1 MKKLIMLGAV
11 LVAVVVNAVAAIT
24 IDPATRTFDKTGGG
38 SSVLTGGDGSW
49 TATADVD
56 WITIS
61 PRTAGNAGDSC
72 VYIVDANFSADTRI
86 GKITIGGKTHTITQT
101 GYPSSLDKMSANFPK
116 TGGQGTVEIT
126 VDNNIAWSAK
136 SNDSWITLENSS
148 GFGKSK
154 ITYNVAPYT
163 TSVSAR
169 SGTITIGG
177 NTFVVVQ
184 SGPLVTITPDMMEIG
199 CEAKVL
205 LVPIAALA
213 ETAWM
218 PKSQVSWI
226 TLVDAGSC
234 VGDGTITLA
243 VNRNEGWI
251 PRSGTVTV
259 GDAVLTVNQAQ
270 SPTFTFAVDPVNATA
285 DPKGVYGKVNVI
297 APSDSPWVAESRA
310 SWITISSGAEGAG
323 NGTVG
328 YVASANPTTSERT
341 GQIRFTPQMQ
351 SPDPDLY
358 AGLLWWIKELDNVEG
373 NERRYA
379 STSLGNK
386 FNGSY
391 KVTLNGTAIPAKD
404 KNDFTF
410 SFHFQVGELARINRL
425 VQIANTS
432 VYLDNDNR
440 LVINNTK
447 TEWAVDKVDTWYTVV
462 LNQAADGRLSVYAGN
477 DNTVLE
483 KVLTL
488 DMSAILDFSSSVAMS
503 NFTFGYAKL
512 PTEGYLTAG
521 SIEYLR
527 FWTRA
532 LTDKES
538 RNADILKETLY
549 ETTPRYVPN
558 GVNWDLF
565 SMDGHVY
572 STEESSSS
580 PVRKSVTSSG
590 MTEATDRFGLR
601 QKAVCSQGSGYVK
614 ISDFQTLFKGSST
627 FNNGSQTYCDY
638 RSETFSGELSATYAM
653 WIYVAKLPSS
663 KVKIFERSYSS
674 DYGYDYAFNY
684 YWNKTLGLSLAPDG
698 SLIVRQCDESPSPT
712 ETTFSTKK
720 LAQGGW
726 YLITFVGTDR
736 QNIRVYINDVE
747 AGNVTSKSTFG
758 WIPKNTFNSS
768 YNNNGSNRYTL
779 TVGGWCGSLD
789 ELMFYHSALT
799 SAQVRELYE
808 ASRVHEIYHTVTQ
821 GVVDP
826 EFDRTNCVVAAAGSI
841 EKINLTL
848 PNNVN
853 WSAKSNV
860 GWIVIPTGDSGVG
873 SAEISLN
880 VTANPS
886 VLDRSGT
893 VTIAGKTINVY
904 QKGLA
909 SSLSYDNKLIGED
922 GGSGTVELYTE
933 GNAAWTAV
941 SDVSWISIATGAS
954 GAGNGSIMY
963 VVDPY
968 TQTSASRTGTIT
980 IAGKK
985 LYITQR
991 GYELSIDPAVRE
1003 IGCNAGQGE
1012 FGISASIDVVWQV
1025 IVTEDWITIVG
1036 DKSGNG
1042 DGTLH
1047 YTVKDNNTGA
1057 ARTGKIIVAGE
1068 VYTITQLATL
1078 AVETTVR
1085 GHGVVSGGGGYKEG
1099 DEAVLRA
1106 TPDAGYAFSCWTG
1119 DVTGSDNPTSLRV
1132 NGEKSV
1138 TAVFVPLAPQNALG
1152 TTEDTAKIRISWSAL
1167 AWANTYRIYRSETES
1182 KPTTVFKTLAADN
1195 VYFDDTEV
1203 EPGETFYYWV
1213 EAVSDDSISCTEAI
1227 RGTRSVTADVTV
1239 VFMPNGGS
1247 GSMDD
1252 LAFASGMP
1260 RALTACAFTRTG
1272 YTFVGWARTATGEVI
1287 FTDKQMVTDPG
1298 VGTEAKVILY
1308 AQWAANAYTVK
1319 YSANGGSGDMT
1330 DQSFTYDTAQNLMPN
1345 KFTNGDSDFIGWAT
1359 VANGSVVYQDGQSV
1373 KNLTTKP
1380 GGTVFLY
1387 AVWGADIPTYGPW
1400 GESDAVKNP
1409 DKLGPTYLMNM
1420 PLTILGNAAS
1430 QGDCVA
1436 VYRQDTGTLCG
1447 LGKVLDDSGKLTLV
1461 CYAPQGVTLHFKAWA
1476 MASGVANPEI
1486 YDCDTKCDL
1495 VAPTS
1500 GSFLTGHT
1508 LVVTDKIDLTLTLKW
1523 SDDWHIISFNVE
1535 PDDKTPEG
1543 VFGEVANKIMAVTEG
1558 IEFWMPGQASSLKQI
1573 QIGRAYWVKATQD
1586 SVSWTISGRVHPET
1600 AIALE
1605 EGWNLVGY
1613 TLQDAGEITSVLA
1626 TALAAGAID
1635 FITYGVDFYPGVL
1648 TKMEPGKGYWIH
1660 ATKDFILKYDEPVS
1674 AKPTPKL
1681 MLKKAMLAAPRLLGE
1696 GPVPTYGPW
1705 GESDAVKNTDKLGPT
1720 YLISMPLTID
1730 SVAAVQGDCVAV
1742 YRGDT
1747 KALCGLGKVL
1757 DNSGTL
1763 TVVCYAPQNVKLHF
1777 MVWPSSSGMVEP
1789 KMLDCSTDSD
1799 LLAPAPGSFHS
1810 GHSLAAVSPA
1820 QNPSIEGDSNATV
1833 MGDAETG
1840 FVIKPS
1846 EGRTAVEV
1854 SIPGGIDA
1862 GRVTVEVS
1870 PQVASVKP
1878 NGAKVKIVNGAND
1891 ITEFLDIPAVDGNG
1905 VIDLTKATV
1914 KEEIVKEAMD
1924 PEEGAVI
1931 ELNAANPAITTAPT
1945 KAGLTYNF
1953 YEGTALESLLGNP
1966 PSDSKVGDGQPWS
1979 PTISVKGGASGYYS
1993 IRVGLKSEGL
2003 LFGEK

>member
-1 MKKLIMLGAV
+1 MTKKI
-11 LVAVVVNAVAAIT
+11 VALLSAIVCGFCAFAAIT

-38 SSVLTGGDGSW
+38 NSVLTGGDGSW

-61 PRTAGNAGDSC
+61 PRTSGNAGDSC

-148 GFGKSK
+148 GFGKST

-184 SGPLVTITPDMMEIG
+184 SGPLVTITPDTMEIG

-358 AGLLWWIKELDNVEG
+358 AGLLWWIKEQSNVEG
-373 NERRYA
+373 NESRSA

-425 VQIANTS
+425 AQIANTS

-477 DNTVLE
+477 DNTILE

-488 DMSAILDFSSSVAMS
+488 DLSAILNFSSTVAMS
-503 NFTFGYAKL
+503 NFNLGYAKL

-521 SIEYLR
+521 SINYLR

-532 LTDKES
+532 LTEKES
-538 RNADILKETLY
+538 RNVDVLKETIY

-558 GVNWDLF
+558 GANWDLF
-565 SMDGHVY
+565 TLDGNFY
-572 STEESSSS
+572 STEENNKN
-580 PVRKSVTSSG
+580 PVRKNSDPYIYGSG
-590 MTEATDRFGLR
+590 WQGSFDRYGLR
-601 QKAVCSQGSGYVK
+601 QKALCSTGNGKFVIENFQNIFNGVGNYGNNTYQVAGS
-614 ISDFQTLFKGSST
+614 
-627 FNNGSQTYCDY
+627 
-638 RSETFSGELSATYAM
+638 ELSATYVF
-653 WIYVAKLPSS
+653 WIKVDSFPSGNG
-663 KVKIFERSYSS
+663 KANIFYRRATSENDSYR
-674 DYGYDYAFNY
+674 FNY
-684 YWNKTLGLSLAPDG
+684 DQNFGITLAINASGNLCVGQSNRAYDLD
-698 SLIVRQCDESPSPT
+698 SYRNW
-712 ETTFSTKK
+712 TTFADTQIPQST
-720 LAQGGW
+720 W
-726 YLITFVGTDR
+726 TMITFVGTDR
-736 QNIRVYINDVE
+736 QNIRVYINDTE
-747 AGNVTSKSTFG
+747 AGNVASGATFG
-758 WIPKNTFNSS
+758 WVPRRTGSSGNS
-768 YNNNGSNRYTL
+768 YNEHNL
-779 TVGGWCGSLD
+779 TVGGWKGAID
-789 ELMFYHSALT
+789 EVIFYHQAIT

-808 ASRVHEIYHTVTQ
+808 ASRVHDIYHTVTQ

-1227 RGTRSVTADVTV
+1227 KGTRSVTADVTV

-1272 YTFVGWARTATGEVI
+1272 YTFVGWARTAMGEVV
-1287 FTDKQMVTDPG
+1287 FDEKQMVTDPG
-1298 VGTEAKVILY
+1298 VGTESKVILY

-1319 YSANGGSGDMT
+1319 YSANGGSGEMS
-1330 DQSFTYDTAQNLMPN
+1330 DQSFTYDTAQNLKPCG
-1345 KFTNGDSDFIGWAT
+1345 FTNGDSDFIGWAT
-1359 VANGSVVYQDGQSV
+1359 VANGSVVYKDQQSV
-1373 KNLTTKP
+1373 KNMTTKA
-1380 GGTVFLY
+1380 GGSVFLY

-1400 GESDAVKNP
+1400 GESDSVKNA

-1420 PLTILGNAAS
+1420 PLTILGEAAS
-1430 QGDCVA
+1430 EGDCVA
-1436 VYRQDTGTLCG
+1436 VYRQDTGALCG
-1447 LGKVLDDSGKLTLV
+1447 LGKVLNDSGMLTVV
-1461 CYAPQGVTLHFKAWA
+1461 CYAPQGVKLHFKTWTLS
-1476 MASGVANPEI
+1476 SGITNPQI
-1486 YDCDTKCDL
+1486 YDCDARSDL

-1500 GSFLTGHT
+1500 GSFLTGHS
-1508 LVVTDKIDLTLTLKW
+1508 LVVTDKVDLTLTLKW

-1535 PDDKTPEG
+1535 PDDKSPAS
-1543 VFGEVANKIMAVTEG
+1543 VFGEVADKIMAVTEG
-1558 IEFWMPGQASSLKQI
+1558 VEFWMPGQASSLTQI
-1573 QIGRAYWVKATQD
+1573 QLGKAYWVKATQD
-1586 SVSWTISGRVHPET
+1586 SVSWTVSGRVHPET

-1648 TKMEPGKGYWIH
+1648 TKMEPGKGYWVH
-1660 ATKDFILKYDEPVS
+1660 ATKNYTLTFDEPAAAPVKS
-1674 AKPTPKL
+1674 VKKL
-1681 MLKKAMLAAPRLLGE
+1681 MMAAPRLMSAATS
-1696 GPVPTYGPW
+1696 PTFGPW
-1705 GESDAVKNTDKLGPT
+1705 GESDSVKNNDRLGPT
-1720 YLISMPLTID
+1720 CLIDMPVTIRD
-1730 SVAAVQGDCVAV
+1730 DVAARGDCVAIF
-1742 YRGDT
+1742 RADT
-1747 KALCGLGKVL
+1747 DELCGLGKVR
-1757 DNSGTL
+1757 DDSGKVTA
-1763 TVVCYAPQNVKLHF
+1763 VCYAPSATKLRFKTWKAATGEVIDCDAESEMTVDSVGSFYRGHRLVAEDRLTIAGVKFGDKPLK
-1777 MVWPSSSGMVEP
+1777 VERNWVSGDLESRFGAGKASAFVR
-1789 KMLDCSTDSD
+1789 KFGSD
-1799 LLAPAPGSFHS
+1799 LSSAMLCRTGKFGAHGEALQVYHDYIAGTDPTDLKSKFHAKIGFKNGKAVVS
-1810 GHSLAAVSPA
+1810 WEPELTTTEAAKRVYTTYGKASLTDENWTP
-1820 QNPSIEGDSNATV
+1820 
-1833 MGDAETG
+1833 
-1840 FVIKPS
+1840 
-1846 EGRTAVEV
+1846 
-1854 SIPGGIDA
+1854 
-1862 GRVTVEVS
+1862 
-1870 PQVASVKP
+1870 
-1878 NGAKVKIVNGAND
+1878 IVNGDTDGFNFFT
-1891 ITEFLDIPAVDGNG
+1891 IGVD
-1905 VIDLTKATV
+1905 
-1914 KEEIVKEAMD
+1914 
-1924 PEEGAVI
+1924 
-1931 ELNAANPAITTAPT
+1931 
-1945 KAGLTYNF
+1945 
-1953 YEGTALESLLGNP
+1953 
-1966 PSDSKVGDGQPWS
+1966 
-1979 PTISVKGGASGYYS
+1979 
-1993 IRVGLKSEGL
+1993 LK
-2003 LFGEK
+2003 

>member
-1 MKKLIMLGAV
+1 MTKKI
-11 LVAVVVNAVAAIT
+11 VALLSAIVCGFCAFAAIT

-38 SSVLTGGDGSW
+38 NSVLTGGDGSW

-61 PRTAGNAGDSC
+61 PRTSGNAGDSC

-148 GFGKSK
+148 GFGKST

-184 SGPLVTITPDMMEIG
+184 SGPLVTITPDTLEIG

-297 APSDSPWVAESRA
+297 APSDSPWIAESQA
-310 SWITISSGAEGAG
+310 SWITVSSGAEGAG

-358 AGLLWWIKELDNVEG
+358 AGLLWWIKDRYNVEG
-373 NERRYA
+373 NESREAYP
-379 STSLGNK
+379 SLGNK

-391 KVTLNGTAIPAKD
+391 KVTLSGTAIPAKD

-410 SFHFQVGELARINRL
+410 SFHFQVGELGRINRL
-425 VQIANTS
+425 VQIANTC

-447 TEWAVDKVDTWYTVV
+447 TEWAVDKIDTWYAVV
-462 LNQAADGRLSVYAGN
+462 LNQATDGRLSVYAGSN
-477 DNTVLE
+477 SKVLE

-488 DMSAILDFSSSVAMS
+488 DMSPILNFSSTVAMS
-503 NFTFGYAKL
+503 NFNIGYAKL

-521 SIEYLR
+521 SIDYLR
-527 FWTRA
+527 FWTRE

-538 RNADILKETLY
+538 RNVDILHETIY
-549 ETTPRYVPN
+549 ETSPRYVPN

-572 STEESSSS
+572 STEETSTA
-580 PVRKSVTSSG
+580 PVRKSATASG
-590 MTEATDRFGLR
+590 WKESADRFGLR
-601 QKAVCSQGSGYVK
+601 QKAVGSTGSGT
-614 ISDFQTLFKGSST
+614 ITINEFQALFKEGSS
-627 FNNGSQTYCDY
+627 FNIYNGSSGIGYLSDSFT
-638 RSETFSGELSATYAM
+638 GELSASYAF
-653 WIYVAKLPSS
+653 WVYVDKLPTSN
-663 KVKIFERSYSS
+663 VRLFERSFTGSS
-674 DYGYDYAFNY
+674 NHAYNRLYNY
-684 YWNKTLGLSLAPDG
+684 ILGLWLTSNG
-698 SLIVRQCDESPSPT
+698 SLTVRQCNNSTSAS

-720 LAQGGW
+720 IKAGEWTLV
-726 YLITFVGTDR
+726 TFVGTDR
-736 QNIRVYINDVE
+736 QNIRVYVNDVE
-747 AGNVTSKSTFG
+747 AGNVASMSTFG
-758 WIPKNTFNSS
+758 WIPKNAYSSS
-768 YNNNGSNRYTL
+768 YPGNNYKMTF
-779 TVGGWCGSLD
+779 GGWNGALD
-789 ELMFYHSALT
+789 ELTFYHSALT

-808 ASRVHEIYHTVTQ
+808 AGRVHEIYHTVTQ

-860 GWIVIPTGDSGVG
+860 GWIVIPTGGSGVG

-1227 RGTRSVTADVTV
+1227 KGTRSVTADVTV

-1272 YTFVGWARTATGEVI
+1272 YTFVGWARTAMGEVV
-1287 FTDKQMVTDPG
+1287 FDDKQMVTDPG
-1298 VGTEAKVILY
+1298 VGTESKVILY

-1319 YSANGGSGDMT
+1319 YSANGGSGEMS
-1330 DQSFTYDTAQNLMPN
+1330 DQSFTYDTAQNLKPCG
-1345 KFTNGDSDFIGWAT
+1345 FTNGDSDFIGWAT
-1359 VANGSVVYQDGQSV
+1359 VANGSVVYKDQQSV
-1373 KNLTTKP
+1373 KNMTTKA
-1380 GGTVFLY
+1380 GGSVFLY

-1400 GESDAVKNP
+1400 GESDSVKNA
-1409 DKLGPTYLMNM
+1409 DKLWRG
-1420 PLTILGNAAS
+1420 
-1430 QGDCVA
+1430 
-1436 VYRQDTGTLCG
+1436 
-1447 LGKVLDDSGKLTLV
+1447 
-1461 CYAPQGVTLHFKAWA
+1461 GV
-1476 MASGVANPEI
+1476 
-1486 YDCDTKCDL
+1486 
-1495 VAPTS
+1495 
-1500 GSFLTGHT
+1500 
-1508 LVVTDKIDLTLTLKW
+1508 
-1523 SDDWHIISFNVE
+1523 
-1535 PDDKTPEG
+1535 
-1543 VFGEVANKIMAVTEG
+1543 
-1558 IEFWMPGQASSLKQI
+1558 
-1573 QIGRAYWVKATQD
+1573 
-1586 SVSWTISGRVHPET
+1586 
-1600 AIALE
+1600 
-1605 EGWNLVGY
+1605 
-1613 TLQDAGEITSVLA
+1613 
-1626 TALAAGAID
+1626 
-1635 FITYGVDFYPGVL
+1635 
-1648 TKMEPGKGYWIH
+1648 
-1660 ATKDFILKYDEPVS
+1660 
-1674 AKPTPKL
+1674 
-1681 MLKKAMLAAPRLLGE
+1681 
-1696 GPVPTYGPW
+1696 
-1705 GESDAVKNTDKLGPT
+1705 
-1720 YLISMPLTID
+1720 
-1730 SVAAVQGDCVAV
+1730 
-1742 YRGDT
+1742 RG
-1747 KALCGLGKVL
+1747 
-1757 DNSGTL
+1757 
-1763 TVVCYAPQNVKLHF
+1763 
-1777 MVWPSSSGMVEP
+1777 
-1789 KMLDCSTDSD
+1789 
-1799 LLAPAPGSFHS
+1799 
-1810 GHSLAAVSPA
+1810 
-1820 QNPSIEGDSNATV
+1820 
-1833 MGDAETG
+1833 
-1840 FVIKPS
+1840 
-1846 EGRTAVEV
+1846 
-1854 SIPGGIDA
+1854 
-1862 GRVTVEVS
+1862 
-1870 PQVASVKP
+1870 
-1878 NGAKVKIVNGAND
+1878 
-1891 ITEFLDIPAVDGNG
+1891 
-1905 VIDLTKATV
+1905 
-1914 KEEIVKEAMD
+1914 
-1924 PEEGAVI
+1924 
-1931 ELNAANPAITTAPT
+1931 
-1945 KAGLTYNF
+1945 
-1953 YEGTALESLLGNP
+1953 
-1966 PSDSKVGDGQPWS
+1966 
-1979 PTISVKGGASGYYS
+1979 
-1993 IRVGLKSEGL
+1993 
-2003 LFGEK
+2003 